1 MFCRNCGKEID
12 DKAYVCPHCGVLTSN
27 AEAQKQP
34 VNDSGSAG
42 WGVLGFFFPLVGLI
56 LFLIWKSDRP
66 KSARSAGIGAL
77 ISVILYAVL
86 IVIEIIIVVIAAM
99 SSGYGTIA
107 LLPALI
113 AA

>member
-27 AEAQKQP
+27 AEAQKKT

-42 WGVLGFFFPLVGLI
+42 WGVLVGLI

-86 IVIEIIIVVIAAM
+86 IVIEIIIVVTAAM